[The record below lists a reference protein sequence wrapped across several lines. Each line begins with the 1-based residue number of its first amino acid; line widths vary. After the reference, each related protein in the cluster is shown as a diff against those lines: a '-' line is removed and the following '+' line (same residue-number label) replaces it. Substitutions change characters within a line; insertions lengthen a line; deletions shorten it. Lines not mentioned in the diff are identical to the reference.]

1 MKTERKIKEELMN
14 RALIDTDILSYYLK
28 GDSIVVKNF
37 ENYLDFFDILEIS
50 IITYY
55 EIMSGLHAKSAFKQL
70 SIFEEFVKE
79 NLVLP
84 LTEESAKLSAEI
96 YAKLRQSGKTLDDID
111 LLIAGIAIENE
122 MTLVTNNDNHFLRV
136 PGLKTENWKKER
148 K

>member
-1 MKTERKIKEELMN
+1 MN

-37 ENYLDFFDILEIS
+37 ENYLNFFDILEIS

-122 MTLVTNNDNHFLRV
+122 MMLVTNNDNHFSRV
-136 PGLKTENWKKER
+136 PGLKIENWKKQR
-148 K
+148 V